1 MRPWY
6 TILFRGR
13 VFRRE
18 NRGWLAGLAESI
30 LAASLLLSG
39 VVFLV
44 TVLTLTFRDKS
55 LGVDGAGESIDWYY
69 LSLQMLV
76 AVALIGV
83 GTWRIVWLL
92 WKVGVSAERRSAIV
106 KKAVDQA
113 GELELVREFRLQR
126 DDLPTVPLDLYP
138 PHQGIWKKFR
148 LVPSP
153 RNVWGLVAAS
163 TFSVVFVVLTTILLL
178 TATHT
183 IDVPKADLFAS
194 ALAVPIGL
202 AAVYSIWQFF
212 RQFLKLTG
220 IGPTSIEIDRYP
232 LVPGE
237 EFQITLTQMGRVRLQ
252 LLDVEIVCLE
262 EATFSEGTDIRT
274 ERTTVYSQRLLRR
287 RGVVLNPDAV
297 WRTDLT
303 LKLPADAIHSFRS
316 RSNRIQWK
324 LIVTAKALSWPR
336 LRRNFA
342 FTVHPRS
349 SVVNRPKPAEPN
361 RFPSSTSI

>member
-13 VFRRE
+13 AFRRE
-18 NRGWLAGLAESI
+18 NRGWLSGIAESV
-30 LAASLLLSG
+30 LSASLLLSG
-39 VVFLV
+39 VIFLV
-44 TVLTLTFRDKS
+44 TVLTLTFRNRS
-55 LGVDGAGESIDWYY
+55 AVTGETSAPVDWNYF
-69 LSLQMLV
+69 SLQMLV

-83 GTWRIVWLL
+83 GIWRIVWLL

-113 GELELVREFRLQR
+113 GELEIVREFRQQR
-126 DDLPTVPLDLYP
+126 DDLPMIPLDLYP
-138 PHQGIWKKFR
+138 PHQGIWKKYR
-148 LVPSP
+148 LVPTP
-153 RNVWGLVAAS
+153 RNVWGLIIS
-163 TFSVVFVVLTTILLL
+163 GTFSIIFVVLTTILLL
-178 TATHT
+178 TITDAIHLTRS
-183 IDVPKADLFAS
+183 DWFAP

-202 AAVYSIWQFF
+202 AAVYSIWQSF

-237 EFQITLTQMGRVRLQ
+237 EYQITLTQMGRVRLQ
-252 LLDVEIVCLE
+252 LLDVELVCDE
-262 EATFSEGTDIRT
+262 QATFNEGTDIRT
-274 ERTTVYSQRLLRR
+274 ERSTVYRSRLLRR
-287 RGVVLNPDAV
+287 RGVVLQPEAA
-297 WRTDLT
+297 WRTDLK
-303 LKLPADAIHSFRS
+303 LQLPAEAIHSFRS

-336 LRRNFA
+336 LRRHFA

-349 SVVNRPKPAEPN
+349 SVVTPPTPAAP
-361 RFPSSTSI
+361 RRAPSSTST